1 MEGKIVKIEK
11 RVFPKETFASLKM
24 RKGLFE
30 TVGRRGRAEASRL
43 KWSLER

>member
-1 MEGKIVKIEK
+1 MEGRIVKIEK
-11 RVFPKETFASLKM
+11 RVFLKEPFASLKM

-30 TVGRRGRAEASRL
+30 TVGRRERAAASRL